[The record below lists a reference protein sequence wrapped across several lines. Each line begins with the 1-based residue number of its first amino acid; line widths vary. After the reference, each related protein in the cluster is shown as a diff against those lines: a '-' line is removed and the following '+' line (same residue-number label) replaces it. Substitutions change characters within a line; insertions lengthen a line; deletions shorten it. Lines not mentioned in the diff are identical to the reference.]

1 MNELQA
7 EYEETYGE
15 GNYIPPVRTTFWS
28 FRIMVG
34 CGMLMILLALYGSLS
49 RHAQAMGQD
58 ARLVYARM
66 IVAIFLPF
74 IANTA
79 GWIMTEIGRQPWT
92 VFGLLTVEDSVSPN
106 VTANEVLLLADRLHT
121 DLSDLLFVLI
131 YLFVRTARK
140 GPNLPTH
147 TEEEAEIDPYQAVGG
162 GHVVTQ

>member
-1 MNELQA
+1 
-7 EYEETYGE
+7 
-15 GNYIPPVRTTFWS
+15 
-28 FRIMVG
+28 MVG
-34 CGMLMILLALYGSLS
+34 CGMLMILLALYGSYLAL
-49 RHAQAMGQD
+49 RKQWDKMQGWFKRA
-58 ARLVYARM
+58 M
-66 IVAIFLPF
+66 IVGIFLPF

-106 VTANEVLLLADRLHT
+106 VTANEVLFSLIAFTLIYLV
-121 DLSDLLFVLI
+121 LLFVLI

-162 GHVVTQ
+162 GQVVTQ